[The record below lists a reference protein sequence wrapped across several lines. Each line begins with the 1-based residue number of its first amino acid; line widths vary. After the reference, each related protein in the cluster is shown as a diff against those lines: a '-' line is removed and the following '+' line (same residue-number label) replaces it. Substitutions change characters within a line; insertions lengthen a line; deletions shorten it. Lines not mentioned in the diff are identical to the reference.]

1 MNNSPVL
8 NLSQMHELKA
18 LGLDC
23 SDASMC
29 FMATMYHF
37 DADNLTLWPA
47 RYASVKDTPPV
58 GWSVFPAYTLQDL
71 FDKFPYGTKIQK
83 PQREN
88 GKWSIKKGIY
98 YYPKHMHAEAY
109 GNTIL
114 EAAFE
119 FVKQCLSRGLIHPKE
134 SPEETY
140 VLTKEAKERLT
151 NEITEFL
158 EKGKR
163 IERGEEKAD
172 ATLSDSFVERLESA
186 YKKQEQKDIEREIES
201 IHLGTKGNGLMDGM
215 LTYKDKEESE

>member
-1 MNNSPVL
+1 MNNPPVL
-8 NLSQMHELKA
+8 NLSQMHELQA

-37 DADNLTLWPA
+37 DVDNLTLCPK
-47 RYASVKDTPPV
+47 RYASVKDTLPV
-58 GWSVFPAYTLQDL
+58 GWTVFPAYTLQDL
-71 FDKFPYGTKIQK
+71 FDKFPSGTEIQK

-119 FVKQCLSRGLIHPKE
+119 FVKQCLKCGLIHPKE
-134 SPEETY
+134 SPEVTY
-140 VLTKEAKERLT
+140 ILTKESKERLA

-172 ATLSDSFVERLESA
+172 ATLSDSFSEQLKSA

-201 IHLGTKGNGLMDGM
+201 INLGTKGNGLMDGM

>member
-1 MNNSPVL
+1 MNNPPVL
-8 NLSQMHELKA
+8 NLSQMHELQA

-29 FMATMYHF
+29 YIAMMHHS
-37 DADNLTLWPA
+37 DVDNLMLWAA
-47 RYASVKDTPPV
+47 RYASVKDTLPV
-58 GWSVFPAYTLQDL
+58 GWAVFPAYTLQDL
-71 FDKFPYGTKIQK
+71 FDKLQYGSKIQK

-119 FVKQCLSRGLIHPKE
+119 FVKQCLSRGLIHAKE

-172 ATLSDSFVERLESA
+172 ATLSDSFAERLKSA
-186 YKKQEQKDIEREIES
+186 YKKQEQKDIEREIGS

>member
-1 MNNSPVL
+1 MNSPLVL
-8 NLSQMHELKA
+8 NLSQMHELQA
-18 LGLDC
+18 LGLEC

-29 FMATMYHF
+29 CMATMYHF
-37 DADNLTLWPA
+37 DADNLTLCPK
-47 RYASVKDTPPV
+47 RYASVKDTLPV
-58 GWSVFPAYTLQDL
+58 GWTVFPAYTLQDL
-71 FDKFPYGTKIQK
+71 FDKFPSGTEIQK

-119 FVKQCLSRGLIHPKE
+119 FVKQCLSRGLIHAKE
-134 SPEETY
+134 SPEVTY
-140 VLTKEAKERLT
+140 ILTKESKERLA

-172 ATLSDSFVERLESA
+172 ATLSDSFSEQLKSA

-201 IHLGTKGNGLMDGM
+201 INLGTKGNGLMDGM
-215 LTYKDKEESE
+215 LTYKDKED